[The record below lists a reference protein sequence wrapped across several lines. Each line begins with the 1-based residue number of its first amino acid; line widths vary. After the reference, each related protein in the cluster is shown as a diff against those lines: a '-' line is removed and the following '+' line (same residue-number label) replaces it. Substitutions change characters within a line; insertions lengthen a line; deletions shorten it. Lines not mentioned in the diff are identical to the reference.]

1 MKETNGENK
10 MKTKFLVQ
18 YETKM
23 GDEDFVEMPHKVPI
37 FSDDAF
43 NARLKFTEVFRACFG
58 DTLDFWILS
67 VDKS

>member
-1 MKETNGENK
+1 
-10 MKTKFLVQ
+10 MKTKFLVR

-37 FSDDAF
+37 FAENVY
-43 NARLKFTEVFRACFG
+43 NARLVFVDVFRACFG